1 MEEINK
7 ILNSAL
13 TDLDKKWKEERKKD
27 KQIRKEN
34 KGLFLLY
41 SDSYKS
47 KFNNK
52 IVKPQIITPY
62 FLIKTIDNKFIYG
75 SRTYNNK
82 RELTTEEHKQYFK
95 LLDKVKKANKNLN
108 KFKDSLKV

>member
-1 MEEINK
+1 MKQINK
-7 ILNSAL
+7 NLNSAL
-13 TDLDKKWKEERKKD
+13 TDLDKKWKEERKKA

-34 KGLFLLY
+34 KGLFLLIG
-41 SDSYKS
+41 YKE
-47 KFNNK
+47 N
-52 IVKPQIITPY
+52 VITPY

-95 LLDKVKKANKNLN
+95 LLDKVKQTNNKLN
-108 KFKDSLKV
+108 KFKDSLK